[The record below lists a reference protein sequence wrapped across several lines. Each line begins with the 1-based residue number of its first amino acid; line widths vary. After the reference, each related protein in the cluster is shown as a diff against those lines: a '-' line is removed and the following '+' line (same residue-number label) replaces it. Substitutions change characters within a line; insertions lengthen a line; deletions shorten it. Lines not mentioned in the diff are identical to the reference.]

1 MKTSNDFVRE
11 IRVLYGKKGILS
23 DYALAKLLWLTRQTV
38 SAHKS
43 GSAKAFGD
51 ETGQRI
57 AELLDLDPAYVL
69 ACLAAERAKRP
80 DVRATWQRVA
90 EQFEQIKH
98 AARVAMLL
106 ILLGA
111 VNLATPPDAQAAQ
124 GANGLSLAHVIH
136 YAKLW
141 LSGLLRAFCRGW
153 AAWWPRLTP
162 EGLRLSGVG

>member
-69 ACLAAERAKRP
+69 ACRAAERAKRP
-80 DVRATWQRVA
+80 DVRATWQRGA
-90 EQFEQIKH
+90 EQFEQVKH

-106 ILLGA
+106 ILLGT
-111 VNLATPPDAQAAQ
+111 VNLAAPPDAQAAP
-124 GANGLSLAHVIH
+124 ATRSAITPVLYIMSNRRL
-136 YAKLW
+136 Y
-141 LSGLLRAFCRGW
+141 GLLRAFWR
-153 AAWWPRLTP
+153 AWSALWPRLP
-162 EGLRLSGVG
+162 LHGLCLTDAR